1 MKHNY
6 LMSIR
11 QDDWEDLKMIRDITD
26 MSFTQLMRQGV
37 RSVIK
42 EQKESI
48 SARRKMRETLC
59 HMQS

>member
-1 MKHNY
+1 
-6 LMSIR
+6 MSIR
-11 QDDWEDLKMIRDITD
+11 QDDWDDLVQIRKLTQ
-26 MSFTQLMRQGV
+26 MSFAQLMRQGL

>member
-1 MKHNY
+1 
-6 LMSIR
+6 MSIR

-26 MSFTQLMRQGV
+26 MSFAQLMRQGV

-59 HMQS
+59 RMQS

>member
-1 MKHNY
+1 
-6 LMSIR
+6 MSIR

-26 MSFTQLMRQGV
+26 MSFAQLMRQGL